1 MRGRRRRQRRGA
13 RRLVLV
19 AAFAVL
25 AASVYRGFQHVDVI
39 YAQWTISHWK
49 VPAGAVVY
57 STYSDNYLLVIDPQY
72 QFLRNAV
79 TLRVSA
85 AQRLL
90 GFGAQAGSIFCGELT
105 SATGATRLVLVD
117 GPSADGQLTP
127 TALAPRLLGGP
138 PRVVGGY
145 QRGCVISGNPVRIYA
160 GQSDPADAS
169 HFTIEYVKGDGRHI
183 IDGWLAEDDQV
194 LLEERKMERAT
205 TTVAASPE

>member
-1 MRGRRRRQRRGA
+1 LRGRRRRKRGGA

-25 AASVYRGFQHVDVI
+25 AASVYRGIQHIDVI
-39 YAQWTISHWK
+39 YAQWTIAHWK
-49 VPAGAVVY
+49 VPRGTVVY
-57 STYSDNYLLVIDPQY
+57 STYSDNYLLVLDPAY
-72 QFLRNAV
+72 QFTRNAV

-105 SATGATRLVLVD
+105 STTGATRLVLVD
-117 GPSADGQLTP
+117 GPTADGQLTP

-145 QRGCVISGNPVRIYA
+145 QRGCVISGNPMRIYA
-160 GQSDPADAS
+160 GEADPGDAS
-169 HFTIEYVKGDGRHI
+169 HFVIEYDKKDGRHL

-194 LLEERKMERAT
+194 LLQERKMERAT
-205 TTVAASPE
+205 TVVASPE